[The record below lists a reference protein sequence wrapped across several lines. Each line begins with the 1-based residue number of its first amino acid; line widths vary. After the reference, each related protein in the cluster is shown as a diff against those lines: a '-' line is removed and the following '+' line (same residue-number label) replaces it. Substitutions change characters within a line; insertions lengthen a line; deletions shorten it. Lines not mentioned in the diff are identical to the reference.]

1 MLDTYRK
8 IVPAPLR
15 AWLRKRLGGTDEQ
28 WQRVVM
34 NRTTDQYV
42 RSLDVANMDALEIS
56 GKDWARVPFRS
67 YRSIYFPEYDVCSE
81 PLRREGWDI
90 VIAEQ
95 VFEHVVAPWR
105 ASKNV
110 FQMLRPGG
118 LFVIT
123 TPFLIPIHE
132 DPIDCSRWTETGIK
146 YLLAEGGFSPDK
158 ITTGSWGNR
167 RCLRGNLR
175 YWTRYVPLI
184 HSLKNE
190 SRYPQT
196 VWAFARK

>member
-15 AWLRKRLGGTDEQ
+15 IALRRILRGTDEQ

-34 NRTTDQYV
+34 NRATEKYV
-42 RSLDVANMDALEIS
+42 RSLDLSNIDVLEIS
-56 GKDWARVPFRS
+56 GKDWARLPFRS
-67 YRSIYFPEYDVCSE
+67 YRSVYFGEYDVCSG
-81 PLRREGWDI
+81 PLEREAWDL

-105 ASKNV
+105 AARNV

-118 LFVIT
+118 QFLIT

-132 DPIDCSRWTETGIK
+132 DPIDCSRWTETGLK
-146 YLLAEGGFSPDK
+146 HLLVEGGFQPDK
-158 ITTGSWGNR
+158 ITTDSWGNR
-167 RCLRGNLR
+167 SCLSGNLKF
-175 YWTRYVPLI
+175 WTRYVPAI
-184 HSLKNE
+184 HSLKKE
-190 SRYPQT
+190 PRYPQT